1 MLRDLVRIN
10 VQSGDGG
17 RGCVSFRREKYV
29 PYGGPNGGD
38 GGDGG
43 DVWLVCDDGYNH
55 LGHLRRGQLFKSSR
69 GAHGRG
75 SDKHGRGGSDVEIP
89 LPPGTEVYD
98 DVSGELLVDL
108 DRLQQRFRVACG
120 GRGGRGNARFAT
132 ATRQAPRFAH
142 PGSPGERRALRLE
155 LKLIAAIGLVGR
167 PNAGKTTLLRSLTD
181 SRGKVGAYPFTT
193 LEPNLGVLDTGDWNR
208 VVIADVP
215 GLIGGAHRGE
225 GLGLTFLRHIERTR
239 ALVILVDAASS
250 EGAPSDHYREL
261 CDELRLYREDLLD
274 RPRILV
280 ANKIDLEPPLEG
292 VTGLRQL
299 AEDEQIAYCEISAA
313 EKMGLEALV
322 DWIRAQTERDAA
334 ENGVC
339 AAAETADDRREED

>member
-1 MLRDLVRIN
+1 MLRDLVRIR

-55 LGHLRRGQLFKSSR
+55 LGHLRRGQLFKSSH

-75 SDKHGRGGSDVEIP
+75 SNKHGRSGKDVEVH

-98 DVSGELLVDL
+98 DASGELLVDME
-108 DRLQQRFRVACG
+108 RPEQRFRAGCG

-132 ATRQAPRFAH
+132 STRQAPRFAR
-142 PGSPGERRALRLE
+142 PGSAGERHSLRLE
-155 LKLIAAIGLVGR
+155 LKLVAAIGLVGR
-167 PNAGKTTLLRSLTD
+167 PNAGKTTLLRSLTG
-181 SRGKVGAYPFTT
+181 SQGKVGAYPFTT

-239 ALVILVDAASS
+239 ALVVLVDAASL
-250 EGAPSDHYREL
+250 ERTPSGHYREL
-261 CDELRLYREDLLD
+261 CDELRQYREDLLD

-280 ANKIDLEPPLEG
+280 ANKIDLEPSPERIAA
-292 VTGLRQL
+292 LRQL

-313 EKMGLEALV
+313 EKTGLEALV
-322 DWIRAQTERDAA
+322 DWVRSQTGCAA
-334 ENGVC
+334 SDDDVC
-339 AAAETADDRREED
+339 ATPANTADRREDE